1 MRLVVDTNI
10 VFSALIVPGRVR
22 RVFHTP
28 LLSLYAPDILLDEL
42 WRHRE
47 KMERYIEGWALREI
61 LSSLPRRIRFRRAPR
76 NTLAKAVGIISSIDL
91 ADAPFIALA
100 MHLGVPLWTGDK
112 KVLRLA
118 VETGFRDFRAVDTRG
133 VDLLLVPAEAVVEAA
148 LYLRTMDCP
157 SSHS

>member
-22 RVFHTP
+22 TVFYNP
-28 LLSLYAPDILLDEL
+28 LLGLYAPDVLLDEL

-47 KMERYIEGWALREI
+47 KMEKYIEGWALKEI
-61 LSSLPRRIRFRRAPR
+61 LSSLPRRIKFRRVPR
-76 NTLAKAVGIISSIDL
+76 NTLAKAVGIVSSIDL

-112 KVLRLA
+112 GILSLA
-118 VETGFRDFRAVDTRG
+118 VESGFRDFRAVDTRG
-133 VDLLLVPAEAVVEAA
+133 VEMLLEGRGWAEVRG
-148 LYLRTMDCP
+148 YLDGRYGGEL
-157 SSHS
+157 